1 MIRQWS
7 VRASTALFGLSLAI
21 AIAPYLQL
29 RARPGDPLSALKL
42 EGYRPSGLTLQF
54 FAVVLLTAL
63 FAILGER
70 MARLL
75 ADHRWAADCYSMALL
90 AGPLTLMYYGNW
102 RHLLL
107 VGATA
112 AAIVALRRRDPHF
125 TLLDAILLP
134 AFLSCCIA
142 FLDTNF
148 GHTPVAT
155 ALRAAIAIFAVRF
168 LVRSADAFAF
178 TPLALLAQAGWLMP
192 AVSGAIAIVVLLL
205 VPLIVDRFA
214 RRGERGAG
222 SAESGEQAA
231 GPSALSSPS
240 VLRAPHSALRRNLIY
255 PLIVFLYPLAVLNG
269 TAPYTMNIFE
279 DSHAV
284 PVATEMMRGERP
296 YTDIVPTH
304 GLIADGV
311 IDLVGLEIGGGSLRK
326 VLLVRLLA
334 GVTSAAALYFLT
346 LAATGSA
353 ELALL
358 GTFLAFSLTS
368 GVAIWTRPPAALFA
382 LAATVAATR
391 LRSRRWFIVA
401 GAVVVVTWLVSVDFA
416 LYSTIVALFAAFRS
430 RALGALA
437 IGIAAAAAPL
447 LLLFAVLGFAL
458 DFLRVTFFE
467 LPSTHSVYFIHQ
479 LSIPDVLRSP
489 AILHHLTS
497 EDAIY
502 AFIWLIALIASCV
515 ALARSP
521 FRARR
526 ADAPWLIGVWMVVA
540 AASWIERGNSYFYLA
555 LAPFA
560 VAALYA
566 LSRRSRPVA
575 VALTIALV
583 LLAQPFR
590 HIITVVPELRA
601 ATAPPLF
608 DETSDRSIRAARRFS
623 KTLKPGETFVD
634 FSNTAL
640 LYSLLGRD
648 CPLRWVEVANYQP
661 EEMQRQ
667 VIDRIEH
674 NSHIRA
680 ALIACPPTNS
690 DVDGVPNRER
700 APLVWSY
707 LQRNFTPAFD
717 EDGVVFW
724 RRKL

>member
-7 VRASTALFGLSLAI
+7 VRASTALFGLTVAI

-42 EGYRPSGLTLQF
+42 EGYRPTGLMLQF
-54 FAVVLLTAL
+54 VAAVLLTAL
-63 FAILGER
+63 LAILGER
-70 MARLL
+70 IARLL
-75 ADHRWAADCYSMALL
+75 ADYRWAAACYSMALL
-90 AGPLTLMYYGNW
+90 AAPLTLMYYGNW

-125 TLLDAILLP
+125 TLLDAILVP

-155 ALRAAIAIFAVRF
+155 ALRAAIAIFAVRL

-178 TPLALLAQAGWLMP
+178 TPLALLAQVGWFMP
-192 AVSGAIAIVVLLL
+192 AVGGAIAIVVLLL
-205 VPLIVDRFA
+205 VPLIADRFG
-214 RRGERGAG
+214 RRAK
-222 SAESGEQAA
+222 SGEKRA
-231 GPSALSSPS
+231 ALSSALPS
-240 VLRAPHSALRRNLIY
+240 PLSRLRRNLIY
-255 PLIVFLYPLAVLNG
+255 PLIVVLYPLAVLHG
-269 TAPYTMNIFE
+269 SAPYIFSIFE

-326 VLLVRLLA
+326 VLLTRLLV
-334 GVTSAAALYFLT
+334 GVTSSAAVYFLT

-368 GVAIWTRPPAALFA
+368 GVAIWVRPPAALFA

-401 GAVVVVTWLVSVDFA
+401 GALVVLAWLFSVDFA

-467 LPSTHSVYFIHQ
+467 LPSTHSVYFRHPI
-479 LSIPDVLRSP
+479 SIPDVLRSP

-515 ALARSP
+515 AFARSP
-521 FRARR
+521 FRGRR
-526 ADAPWLIGVWMVVA
+526 GDAPWLIAVWMVVA
-540 AASWIERGNSYFYLA
+540 AASWIERGNNYFSLS
-555 LAPFA
+555 LVPFA

-590 HIITVVPELRA
+590 HVITVVPELHA
-601 ATAPPLF
+601 APAPPLF
-608 DETSDRSIRAARRFS
+608 DETSDRSIRAARRFA
-623 KTLKPGETFVD
+623 KTLKPGDTFVD
-634 FSNTAL
+634 FSNSAL

-648 CPLRWVEVANYQP
+648 CPLRYVEVANYQP

-674 NSHIRA
+674 NPHIRA
-680 ALIACPPTNS
+680 ALIACPGTDS
-690 DVDGVPNRER
+690 WVDNIPNQQR

-707 LQRNFTPAFD
+707 LQHNFAPAFD

-724 RRKL
+724 RRK

>member
-7 VRASTALFGLSLAI
+7 VRASTALFGLTLAI
-21 AIAPYLQL
+21 AIAPYLRL
-29 RARPGDPLSALKL
+29 RAQPGDPLSALKV
-42 EGYRPSGLTLQF
+42 EGYRPSGLLLQVV
-54 FAVVLLTAL
+54 AAVLLTAL
-63 FAILGER
+63 FAIIGER
-70 MARLL
+70 IAPLL
-75 ADHRWAADCYSMALL
+75 ADHRWAAGCYSFALL
-90 AGPLTLMYYGNW
+90 AAPITLMYYGNW

-125 TLLDAILLP
+125 TLPDAILLP
-134 AFLSCCIA
+134 AFLSCCMA

-155 ALRAAIAIFAVRF
+155 ALRAAIAIFAVRL
-168 LVRSADAFAF
+168 LVRSANAFAF
-178 TPLALLAQAGWLMP
+178 TPLALLAQAGWLP
-192 AVSGAIAIVVLLL
+192 AAVGGAIAIVVLLV
-205 VPLIVDRFA
+205 VPLIVDRLE
-214 RRGERGAG
+214 RRRERGERRRDG
-222 SAESGEQAA
+222 SSVV
-231 GPSALSSPS
+231 PSPLSPLPSPLS
-240 VLRAPHSALRRNLIY
+240 RLRRNLIY
-255 PLIVFLYPLAVLNG
+255 PLIVMLYPLAVLHG
-269 TAPYTMNIFE
+269 TAPYTFSIFE

-296 YTDIVPTH
+296 YADIVPTH

-311 IDLVGLEIGGGSLRK
+311 IDLVGLEIGDGSLRR
-326 VLLVRLLA
+326 VLLIRLLV
-334 GVTSAAALYFLT
+334 GVTTSAAMYFLT
-346 LAATGSA
+346 FAATGSA

-358 GTFLAFSLTS
+358 GTFLAFALTS
-368 GVAIWTRPPAALFA
+368 GAAIWVRSPAALFA

-391 LRSRRWFIVA
+391 LRSRRWFSVA
-401 GAVVVVTWLVSVDFA
+401 GALLVLAWLFSVDLA
-416 LYSTIVALFAAFRS
+416 VYSTIVALFAAFRS
-430 RALGALA
+430 RALKALA
-437 IGIAAAAAPL
+437 IGIATAAAPV

-458 DFLRVTFFE
+458 DFLRATFFE
-467 LPSTHSVYFIHQ
+467 LPTTHSVYFIRP

-502 AFIWLIALIASCV
+502 AFLWVIALITTCV
-515 ALARSP
+515 GFARSP

-526 ADAPWLIGVWMVVA
+526 GDAPWLIGVWMVVA
-540 AASWIERGNSYFYLA
+540 AASWIERGNTYFFAA
-555 LAPFA
+555 LVPFV

-566 LSRRSRPVA
+566 LSRQSRPVA
-575 VALTIALV
+575 TALTIALV

-590 HIITVVPELRA
+590 HVITVVPELHA
-601 ATAPPLF
+601 APPPPLF
-608 DETSDRSIRAARRFS
+608 DEMSDRSIRAARRFAR
-623 KTLKPGETFVD
+623 TLKPGDTFVD

-648 CPLRWVEVANYQP
+648 CPLRFVEVANYQP
-661 EEMQRQ
+661 EEMQLQ

-674 NSHIRA
+674 NPHIRA
-680 ALIACPPTNS
+680 ALIECAGTNS
-690 DVDGVPNRER
+690 SVDGVPNRER

-724 RRKL
+724 RRK

>member
-7 VRASTALFGLSLAI
+7 VRASTALFGLTLGI

-29 RARPGDPLSALKL
+29 RARPSDPLSALKL

-54 FAVVLLTAL
+54 VAVVLLTAL

-70 MARLL
+70 IARLL
-75 ADHRWAADCYSMALL
+75 ADYRWAADCYSMALL
-90 AGPLTLMYYGNW
+90 AAPLTLMYYGNW

-125 TLLDAILLP
+125 TLLDAILVP
-134 AFLSCCIA
+134 AFLSCYIA

-155 ALRAAIAIFAVRF
+155 ALRAAIAIFAIRL

-178 TPLALLAQAGWLMP
+178 TPLALLAQVGWLTP
-192 AVSGAIAIVVLLL
+192 AVSGTIAIVVLLL
-205 VPLIVDRFA
+205 VPLIADRFE
-214 RRGERGAG
+214 RR
-222 SAESGEQAA
+222 AESGERSAEETAA
-231 GPSALSSPS
+231 PAFPLSALPSPLS
-240 VLRAPHSALRRNLIY
+240 RLRRNLIY
-255 PLIVFLYPLAVLNG
+255 PLIVALYPLAVLHG
-269 TAPYTMNIFE
+269 SAPYTISIFE

-296 YTDIVPTH
+296 YADIVPTH

-326 VLLVRLLA
+326 VLLTRLLV
-334 GVTSAAALYFLT
+334 GVTSSAAVYFLT
-346 LAATGSA
+346 FAATGSA

-368 GVAIWTRPPAALFA
+368 GVAIWIRPPAALFA

-401 GAVVVVTWLVSVDFA
+401 GALVVLAWLVSVDFA

-447 LLLFAVLGFAL
+447 LLLFAILGFAL

-467 LPSTHSVYFIHQ
+467 LPSTHSVYFIHPI
-479 LSIPDVLRSP
+479 SIPDVLRSP
-489 AILHHLTS
+489 AILHHLTN

-515 ALARSP
+515 AFARSP

-526 ADAPWLIGVWMVVA
+526 GDAPWLIAVWMVVA
-540 AASWIERGNSYFYLA
+540 AASWIERGNNYFSLP
-555 LAPFA
+555 LVPFA

-575 VALTIALV
+575 VALTIVLV

-590 HIITVVPELRA
+590 HVITVVPELHA
-601 ATAPPLF
+601 APAPPLF
-608 DETSDRSIRAARRFS
+608 DETSDRSIRAARRFAM
-623 KTLKPGETFVD
+623 TLKPGDTFVD
-634 FSNTAL
+634 FSNSAL

-648 CPLRWVEVANYQP
+648 CPLRYVEVANYQP

-674 NSHIRA
+674 NPHIRA
-680 ALIACPPTNS
+680 ALIACPGTNS
-690 DVDGVPNRER
+690 WVDGVPNQQR

-707 LQRNFTPAFD
+707 LEHHFTPAFD

-724 RRKL
+724 RRK

>member
-1 MIRQWS
+1 MRQWA
-7 VRASTALFGLSLAI
+7 VRASTALFGLTLAI

-29 RARPGDPLSALKL
+29 RARPDDPLSALKV
-42 EGYRPSGLTLQF
+42 EGYRPTGLMLQF
-54 FAVVLLTAL
+54 VAAVLLTAL

-70 MARLL
+70 IARLL
-75 ADHRWAADCYSMALL
+75 ADHLADYRWAADCYAIALT
-90 AGPLTLMYYGNW
+90 ASPLTLMYYGNW

-125 TLLDAILLP
+125 TLRDAILVP

-155 ALRAAIAIFAVRF
+155 ALRAAIAIFAVRL
-168 LVRSADAFAF
+168 LVRSGDAFVF
-178 TPLALLAQAGWLMP
+178 TPLALLAQAGWLLP
-192 AVSGAIAIVVLLL
+192 GVSGGISIAVLLV
-205 VPLIVDRFA
+205 VPVIVDKVGFA
-214 RRGERGAG
+214 
-222 SAESGEQAA
+222 
-231 GPSALSSPS
+231 PSP
-240 VLRAPHSALRRNLIY
+240 VLRRNIVY
-255 PLIVFLYPLAVLNG
+255 PLIAALYPLAVLHG
-269 TAPYTMNIFE
+269 TSPYTMSVFE

-296 YTDIVPTH
+296 YADIVPTH
-304 GLIADGV
+304 GLISDGV
-311 IDLVGLEIGGGSLRK
+311 IDLVGLKIGGGSLRK
-326 VLLVRLLA
+326 MLLTRLVV
-334 GVTSAAALYFLT
+334 GITSSAAVYFLT
-346 LAATGSA
+346 LAASGSA

-368 GVAIWTRPPAALFA
+368 GVAIWIRPPAALFT

-401 GAVVVVTWLVSVDFA
+401 GALVVLAWLLSVDFA
-416 LYSTIVALFAAFRS
+416 LYSTIVALFAAFRA

-447 LLLFAVLGFAL
+447 LLLFAIFGFAL

-467 LPSTHSVYFIHQ
+467 LPSTHSVYFRQ
-479 LSIPDVLRSP
+479 LMAVPDVLRSP
-489 AILHHLTS
+489 AILHHLTN

-502 AFIWLIALIASCV
+502 AFIWLIALIASC
-515 ALARSP
+515 AAFARSP

-526 ADAPWLIGVWMVVA
+526 GDGPWLIAVWMVVA
-540 AASWIERGNSYFYLA
+540 AASWIERGNNYFSLV
-555 LAPFA
+555 LVPFA

-566 LSRRSRPVA
+566 LYRRSRPTA
-575 VALTIALV
+575 IALTIALV

-590 HIITVVPELRA
+590 HVITVVPELHA
-601 ATAPPLF
+601 APAPRLF
-608 DETSDRSIRAARRFS
+608 DETSDRSIRAARRFA

-634 FSNTAL
+634 FSNSAL

-648 CPLRWVEVANYQP
+648 CPLRYVEVANYQP

-667 VIDRIEH
+667 MIDRIEH
-674 NSHIRA
+674 NPHIRA
-680 ALIACPPTNS
+680 ALIAFPGTDS
-690 DVDGVPNRER
+690 WVDGVPNQQR

-707 LQRNFTPAFD
+707 LEHNFTPAFD

-724 RRKL
+724 RRTR